1 MENHCKKISTQELEI
16 VDERGVPRIVLS
28 VSHDG
33 PQIELCDRQGYHR
46 AALMID
52 QVTDEYLDEY
62 FEAKFFSGGDLVASF
77 QVWPEG
83 ELDLFL
89 SPHGEG
95 RQLRINLNEVIENLK
110 GVGPHGQRTRAR

>member
-1 MENHCKKISTQELEI
+1 MKNHRKKISVQELEI
-16 VDERGVPRIVLS
+16 VDEHGVPRIVLS
-28 VSHDG
+28 VSHG
-33 PQIELCDRQGYHR
+33 MPQIELCDQQGYHR
-46 AALMID
+46 AAFLLT
-52 QVTDEYLDEY
+52 QRDEC
-62 FEAKFFSGGDLVASF
+62 FEANFYTWGDLVASF

-95 RQLRINLNEVIENLK
+95 RQLRINLNEVFQNLK